1 MLTTN
6 LATRPFYNERVVHLV
21 LAAAGAA
28 ALALL
33 AAGVARTIEVARSHA
48 ALTAA
53 AEAAERET
61 AQLAGRAS
69 SVRRETGAGEV
80 ESIADAVAEANRLVD
95 QRTFSWTEFFNVI
108 DRTLPSGVMLTAV
121 RPEHG
126 DEGVS
131 VAVGVIGRRIA
142 DIDEFIGLL
151 EGTGVFADVLAREEE
166 MLEDGMYR
174 ARLTARY
181 RTGGGASGPRES
193 GRAP

>member
-1 MLTTN
+1 MLRTN
-6 LATRPFYNERVVHLV
+6 LATRPFYNERVAQLV
-21 LAAAGAA
+21 LAVAGAA

-33 AAGVARTIEVARSHA
+33 AAGIARGVDVARSQA

-61 AQLAGRAS
+61 AQLAGRTS
-69 SVRRETGAGEV
+69 SVRRAIEAGEV

-108 DRTLPSGVMLTAV
+108 DRTLPSGVMLTAI

-126 DEGVS
+126 EDGVS

-174 ARLTARY
+174 ARLAGRY
-181 RTGGGASGPRES
+181 RPDGADPGD
-193 GRAP
+193 GRGQAP

>member
-1 MLTTN
+1 MLGTN
-6 LATRPFYNERVVHLV
+6 LATRPFYNERVVHFV

-33 AAGVARTIEVARSHA
+33 AWGIVRAVDVAGSHA

-53 AEAAERET
+53 AEAAEREA

-69 SVRRETGAGEV
+69 SVGREIEAGRV

-108 DRTLPSGVMLTAV
+108 DRTLPAGVMLTAV

-126 DEGVS
+126 EEGVS
-131 VAVGVIGRRIA
+131 VSVGVVGRRIG

-166 MLEDGMYR
+166 RLEDGMYR
-174 ARLTARY
+174 ARLDGRY
-181 RTGGGASGPRES
+181 RADGRPSGPLGSERT
-193 GRAP
+193 P

>member
-1 MLTTN
+1 MLRTN
-6 LATRPFYNERVVHLV
+6 LATRPFYNERVAQLV
-21 LAAAGAA
+21 LAVAGAA

-33 AAGVARTIEVARSHA
+33 AAGIARGVDVARSHA

-61 AQLAGRAS
+61 AQLAGRTS
-69 SVRRETGAGEV
+69 SVRRAIEAGEV
-80 ESIADAVAEANRLVD
+80 ESIVDAVAEANRLVD

-108 DRTLPSGVMLTAV
+108 DRTLPSGVMLTAI

-126 DEGVS
+126 EDGVS

-174 ARLTARY
+174 ARLAGRY
-181 RTGGGASGPRES
+181 RPDGADPGDGSGQ
-193 GRAP
+193 AP

>member
-1 MLTTN
+1 MLGTN
-6 LATRPFYNERVVHLV
+6 LATRPFYNERVVHFV
-21 LAAAGAA
+21 LAVAGAA

-33 AAGVARTIEVARSHA
+33 AWGIARAIDVAGSHA

-53 AEAAERET
+53 AEAAEGEA

-69 SVRRETGAGEV
+69 SVGRAIEAGRV

-108 DRTLPSGVMLTAV
+108 DRTLPAGVMLTAV

-126 DEGVS
+126 EEGVS
-131 VAVGVIGRRIA
+131 VSVGVVGRRIG

-166 MLEDGMYR
+166 RLEDGMYR
-174 ARLTARY
+174 ARLDGRY
-181 RTGGGASGPRES
+181 RPDGRPSGPLGSEQ
-193 GRAP
+193 AP

>member
-1 MLTTN
+1 MLRTN
-6 LATRPFYNERVVHLV
+6 LATRPFYNERIVHLV
-21 LAAAGAA
+21 LAGAGAA

-33 AAGVARTIEVARSHA
+33 AAGVARAVDAARSHA

-53 AEAAERET
+53 AEATERET

-69 SVRRETGAGEV
+69 SVRREIEAGGV
-80 ESIADAVAEANRLVD
+80 ESITDAVAEANRLVD

-126 DEGVS
+126 ERGVS
-131 VAVGVIGRRIA
+131 VVVGVVGRRIA

-151 EGTGVFADVLAREEE
+151 EESGLFADVLAREEE
-166 MLEDGMYR
+166 MLDDGMYR
-174 ARLTARY
+174 ARLAGRY
-181 RTGGGASGPRES
+181 RADGGGSGS
-193 GRAP
+193 DDGGQAP